1 VNNLELKYFS
11 TPTCNICKVLRPKVE
26 ELISEIGDWIFHYI
40 DTIQSLE
47 LAAQQLVFAVPTLIR
62 YIDEKEA
69 QRFSR
74 NVGLSELE
82 FALS

>member
-1 VNNLELKYFS
+1 VNNLELILFW
-11 TPTCNICKVLRPKVE
+11 ICYVNNL
-26 ELISEIGDWIFHYI
+26 ELISEIRDWIFHYI
-40 DTIQSLE
+40 DTTQSLE

-74 NVGLSELE
+74 NVDLSELE

>member
-1 VNNLELKYFS
+1 MNNL
-11 TPTCNICKVLRPKVE
+11 

-40 DTIQSLE
+40 DTTQSLE
-47 LAAQQLVFAVPTLIR
+47 LVAQQIVFAVPTLIR

-74 NVGLSELE
+74 NVDLSELE